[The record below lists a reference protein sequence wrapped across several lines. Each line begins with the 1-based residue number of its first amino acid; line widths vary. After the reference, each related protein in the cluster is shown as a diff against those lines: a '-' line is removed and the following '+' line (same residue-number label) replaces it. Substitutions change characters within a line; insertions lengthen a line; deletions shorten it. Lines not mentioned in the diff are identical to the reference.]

1 MSDLNTRETLLMRI
15 RSRQD
20 DFSWEEFTSAYERYI
35 YLVIRGINVGHHDAE
50 DLVQSVMLAIWQKI
64 PAFEYHPS
72 RSKFRTWL
80 CRITRNKVVDY
91 IRSAT
96 SESRKV
102 DGVETDN
109 VSLPEVEQIAEREW
123 KAHITDVAWE
133 NIQSEFNE
141 STLKCFELMQ
151 EGGVA
156 KEVAKELSVSESSV
170 YVFYK
175 RVKDRFI
182 KEVRRLDVEWS

>member
-1 MSDLNTRETLLMRI
+1 MRI
-15 RSRQD
+15 RSKQD
-20 DFSWEEFTSAYERYI
+20 DLSWEEFTAAYERYI
-35 YLVIRGINVGHHDAE
+35 YLVIRGMNVGHHDAE

-64 PAFEYHPS
+64 PEFDYHPS

-96 SESRKV
+96 SESRKI
-102 DGVETDN
+102 DGVQIDE
-109 VSLPEVEQIAEREW
+109 VSFPEIEAIAEKEW
-123 KAHITDVAWE
+123 KAHITDSAWG
-133 NIQSEFNE
+133 NLQSEFNE

-151 EGGVA
+151 NGGIA
-156 KEVAKELSVSESSV
+156 KEVAVELEISESSV
-170 YVFYK
+170 YVFFK

>member
-1 MSDLNTRETLLMRI
+1 MSDLHTRETLLMRI
-15 RSRQD
+15 RSKQD
-20 DFSWEEFTSAYERYI
+20 DLSWEEFTAAYERYI
-35 YLVIRGINVGHHDAE
+35 YLVIRGMNVGHHDAE

-64 PAFEYHPS
+64 PEFEYHPS

-91 IRSAT
+91 NRSAT
-96 SESRKV
+96 SESRKI
-102 DGVETDN
+102 DGVQVDE
-109 VSLPEVEQIAEREW
+109 VSLPEIEEIA
-123 KAHITDVAWE
+123 DSAWE

-141 STLKCFELMQ
+141 STLKCFQLMQ
-151 EGGVA
+151 NGGIA
-156 KEVAKELSVSESSV
+156 KDIAVELDISESSV
-170 YVFYK
+170 YVFFK

>member
-1 MSDLNTRETLLMRI
+1 MSDLHTRETLLMRI
-15 RSRQD
+15 RSKQD
-20 DFSWEEFTSAYERYI
+20 DLSWEEFTAAYERYI
-35 YLVIRGINVGHHDAE
+35 YLVIRGMNVGHHDAE

-64 PAFEYHPS
+64 PEFEYHPS

-96 SESRKV
+96 SESRKI
-102 DGVETDN
+102 DGVHVDE
-109 VSLPEVEQIAEREW
+109 VSLPEIEEIAEKEW
-123 KAHITDVAWE
+123 KAHITDSAWE
-133 NIQSEFNE
+133 IIQSEFNE
-141 STLKCFELMQ
+141 STLKCFQLMQ
-151 EGGVA
+151 NGGIA
-156 KEVAKELSVSESSV
+156 KDIAVELDISESSV
-170 YVFYK
+170 YVFFK

>member
-1 MSDLNTRETLLMRI
+1 MSNINTRETLLMRI

-35 YLVIRGINVGHHDAE
+35 YLVVRGMNVGHHDAE

-64 PAFEYHPS
+64 PEFEYQPS

-102 DGVETDN
+102 DGVVNDE
-109 VSLPEVEQIAEREW
+109 VSLPEIEQLAEREW
-123 KAHITDVAWE
+123 KAHITDVAWQ

-151 EGGVA
+151 NDGNA
-156 KEVAKELSVSESSV
+156 KEVAAKLEISESSV
-170 YVFYK
+170 YVFFK